1 MFWRNRPFSNTVIF
15 ADFFSCQQELGML
28 WQQDIYHEI
37 PFYLVYKLA
46 KFDDQRIS
54 QNWIYGMRRVGI
66 RVVIL
71 PNPGRIQ
78 GPKSLSATGLCSE
91 NCMKVLKPT
100 LIKRLQDADMFSEI
114 IQQSKEKIKRNFLFQ
129 NKN

>member
-1 MFWRNRPFSNTVIF
+1 MSW
-15 ADFFSCQQELGML
+15 
-28 WQQDIYHEI
+28 
-37 PFYLVYKLA
+37 
-46 KFDDQRIS
+46 
-54 QNWIYGMRRVGI
+54 VGI

-78 GPKSLSATGLCSE
+78 GPKSLSAIGL
-91 NCMKVLKPT
+91 NCIKVLKPT